1 MCDAFLASTGL
12 RKLGAEGERRDD
24 LAQGD
29 PEYFPRRPPLKRMTT
44 VFREMLQAPGVIHAP
59 IAYDPLSARIA
70 ESVGFRCLDIGG
82 YALGASSCVPEP
94 LLSLEEVVMATRR
107 ITAAVSIPVMV
118 DGGAGYGD
126 PLHVIRTVR
135 ELERA
140 GAAAV
145 HIEDQ
150 VYPKRAHYHKGVEHL
165 ISGDEMCKKIH
176 YALRARRDPDFIIAA
191 RTDALRTDGFGE
203 AVRRANLYAKAGA
216 DMVMLFPNTVE
227 EARKAPVAVSAP
239 MIFVNSEGNRLGRPI
254 FPIGDLEA
262 MGYKMVNDAISA
274 ITTMFKSVKD
284 LFVRLKETGC
294 TGMDQNVF
302 TQVRKELE
310 DTIGLEEYYRIE
322 EQTVEN
328 RE

>member
-1 MCDAFLASTGL
+1 MTSREAIENVF
-12 RKLGAEGERRDD
+12 
-24 LAQGD
+24 
-29 PEYFPRRPPLKRMTT
+29 YRRPPLKRTTT
-44 VFREMLQAPGVIHAP
+44 VFREMLQAPEVIHAP
-59 IAYDPLSARIA
+59 IAYDPLTARIA
-70 ESVGFRCLDIGG
+70 ESVGFRCLDLGG
-82 YALGASSCVPEP
+82 YALGSSSCVPEP
-94 LLSLEEVVMATRR
+94 LLSLEEVLMATRR

-165 ISGDEMCKKIH
+165 ISGEEMCEKIR
-176 YALRARRDPDFIIAA
+176 YALRARRDPDFVIAA
-191 RTDALRTDGFGE
+191 RTDAMRTDGFGE
-203 AVRRANLYAKAGA
+203 AVRRANLYAEAGA
-216 DMVMLFPNTVE
+216 DMVMLFPNTAE
-227 EARKAPVAVSAP
+227 EARKAPAAVKAHL
-239 MIFVNSEGNRLGRPI
+239 IFVNSEGNSLGRPI
-254 FPIGDLEA
+254 FPIGELEA

-274 ITTMFKSVKD
+274 ITVMFKSVKD
-284 LFVRLKETGC
+284 LFVRLKETGS
-294 TGMDQNVF
+294 TGMDQAVF
-302 TQVRKELE
+302 KKIRKELE

-322 EQTVEN
+322 ERTVES